1 MRSSAFLRQ
10 GYAAFR
16 GGALKEH
23 EALFRTLAQEG
34 QSPKAMVVSCC
45 DSRVDPTTIFNA
57 RPGDLFMVRNVANLV
72 PPYTPTGGYHGVSAA
87 LEFAVTGLGIE
98 HILIMGHTGCGGIKA
113 YLDGHYEEEAGG
125 PFIHRWMSILKP
137 ARARVLERHGRA
149 PREEQQRAL
158 EEEGI
163 RQSIENVLAFPFVRE
178 RSAQG
183 PLSVHGGYFDIGSA
197 TLYAMDGGTGAFL
210 PMPDS

>member
-1 MRSSAFLRQ
+1 MRSSSFLRK

-16 GGALKEH
+16 NDTLRQH
-23 EALFRTLAQEG
+23 EKLFRTLAQEG
-34 QSPKAMVVSCC
+34 QSPKAMVISCC

-98 HILIMGHTGCGGIKA
+98 HILIMGHMACGGIKA
-113 YLDGHYEEEAGG
+113 YLDGLYDRDAGG
-125 PFIHRWMSILKP
+125 PFINRWMSILAP
-137 ARARVLERHGRA
+137 ARARVLQSHGHASRA
-149 PREEQQRAL
+149 EQQRAL

-163 RQSIENVLAFPFVRE
+163 RQSIQNVQEFPFVRKRVSE
-178 RSAQG
+178 G
-183 PLSVHGGYFDIGSA
+183 KLSVHGGYFDISTA
-197 TLYAMDGGTGAFL
+197 TLYAMDGGTGEFL
-210 PMPDS
+210 PMPDR